1 MRFAH
6 GLIKAPR
13 WVPKTKAAPNIQ
25 LERLSFLFQYQHGDG
40 EYM

>member
-25 LERLSFLFQYQHGDG
+25 LERLSFYISIKNGILKG
-40 EYM
+40 